1 MSFRSHTIS
10 HTRRPSSLLRRL
22 ARPRSYKEAWVAGD
36 SQTPWYL
43 RPSPRHATAAAL
55 SSPVHCTW
63 ASIVPTAVPPH
74 VTRTLVATAS
84 LARAAFGEIGL
95 GKFATASSCF
105 SCNPQVKHTERGPSR
120 PCCKL
125 VDESSRGRARPRNGS
140 EGFYTPY
147 IMYSTSPCTRP
158 IAWACRKSCSLF
170 VVRTHHTGL
179 SYCTSGFTVRVMSTT
194 VYAFELHT
202 HVQSNGAVRRQV
214 QFPGPSK
221 GGVPDQPIT
230 LCQDNAVAE
239 RA

>member
-1 MSFRSHTIS
+1 MGEEPGAAPRGAPDVLCTGRRCGCIPGSDARDHQRRWIDESFTAANSRMMPRRPVTLRAAVSFRSHTIS

-43 RPSPRHATAAAL
+43 SPSPRHATAAAL

-63 ASIVPTAVPPH
+63 ASIVPTA
-74 VTRTLVATAS
+74 
-84 LARAAFGEIGL
+84 
-95 GKFATASSCF
+95 
-105 SCNPQVKHTERGPSR
+105 VKHTERGPSR

-202 HVQSNGAVRRQV
+202 HVQ
-214 QFPGPSK
+214 K
-221 GGVPDQPIT
+221 K
-230 LCQDNAVAE
+230 
-239 RA
+239 